1 LNKGYRF
8 HKFKSKTDYN
18 EGTSIEILKSNL
30 LKKVKDLVNKANYEY
45 PTWFIFSQPKK
56 FKLKKFKLIKNYYG
70 YQIKRFRTTLDTFV
84 DLQFLRLVS
93 KKLKL
98 IPGENNLLRIIKS
111 KKIDIYSKV
120 NQKSEVKI
128 AYRVIQQRNK

>member
-1 LNKGYRF
+1 V
-8 HKFKSKTDYN
+8 SKV
-18 EGTSIEILKSNL
+18 ILIL
-30 LKKVKDLVNKANYEY
+30 LKL
-45 PTWFIFSQPKK
+45 TLF
-56 FKLKKFKLIKNYYG
+56 FKLIKNYYG